1 LVAHAGFVR
10 FWAADTVSLLGTYV
24 TTLALSV
31 LAMHN
36 LQSSGTELGILNAA
50 RWVPYLLFGLIAGVL
65 VDRHRRRPI
74 LLGADYARA
83 GLLALIPLLTAADL
97 LSMPLLIGIVAVF
110 GALSLVYEAAHQSFL
125 PQLVPTPLLTEANA
139 RMEQTNSVAQG
150 AGPAVA
156 GWLVQVVG
164 APIAILVDAVS
175 YLLSG
180 LVLRKLRV
188 PEQVSQAESRH
199 LGREIR
205 EGLSWVYTHRTLA
218 PLALTSHMWFLFN
231 GMAMTVL
238 ALFVYRGLG
247 YSDFLFGLTMA
258 AVGAGGVAGS
268 SLSASAVRKLG
279 AGRAIVIGRCLTPVA
294 YALVPFATTGTG
306 GMILVFA
313 GQFLFGVSLGLPGP
327 AEMGYRQTVTPDRL
341 QGRMNAT
348 MRSLNRGMIVLGAP
362 IGGALADS
370 LGNRIAL
377 WIAVAGLAGQA
388 IAITFSR
395 VRHARLVS

>member
-24 TTLALSV
+24 TALALSV
-31 LAMHN
+31 LAMKT
-36 LQSSGTELGILNAA
+36 LDSSGTELGILNAA

-97 LSMPLLIGIVAVF
+97 LTMPILIGIVAVF

-150 AGPAVA
+150 AGPAIA
-156 GWLVQVVG
+156 GWLIQVVG
-164 APIAILVDAVS
+164 APMAILMDAVS

-188 PEQVSQAESRH
+188 PEQVEAAKSRH

-218 PLALTSHMWFLFN
+218 PLALTSHMWFLFHS
-231 GMAMTVL
+231 MAMTVL

-258 AVGAGGVAGS
+258 AVGVGGLAGS
-268 SLSASAVRKLG
+268 TLSARAVRILG
-279 AGRAIVIGRCLTPVA
+279 AGTTMIVGRWFTPVA
-294 YALVPFATTGTG
+294 YALVPFATTGTA
-306 GMILVFA
+306 GMILVFT

-327 AEMGYRQTVTPDRL
+327 VEMGYRQAVTPDRL

-370 LGNRIAL
+370 IGSRPAL
-377 WIAVAGLAGQA
+377 WIAVTGLVGQA
-388 IAITFSR
+388 IAISFSR
-395 VRHARLVS
+395 VRHARVVS

>member
-1 LVAHAGFVR
+1 LVTHAGFVR
-10 FWAADTVSLLGTYV
+10 FWVADTVSLLGTYI
-24 TTLALSV
+24 TALALSI

-36 LQSSGTELGILNAA
+36 LQSSNTELGILNAA
-50 RWVPYLLFGLIAGVL
+50 RWMPYLLFGLIAGVL

-83 GLLALIPLLTAADL
+83 GLLASIPLLTLADAL
-97 LSMPLLIGIVAVF
+97 TMPVLIGIVAVF

-125 PQLVPTPLLTEANA
+125 PQLVPAPLLTEANA

-150 AGPAVA
+150 GGPAIA
-156 GWLVQVVG
+156 GWLIQVVG
-164 APIAILVDAVS
+164 APLAILVDAVS

-180 LVLRKLRV
+180 LVLRKLQV
-188 PEQVSQAESRH
+188 PEQVSSASRH

-218 PLALTSHMWFLFN
+218 PLALTSHAWFLFN
-231 GMAMTVL
+231 GMAVTVL
-238 ALFVYRGLG
+238 APFVYRELG
-247 YSDFLFGLTMA
+247 YSESLFGLTLA
-258 AVGAGGVAGS
+258 AIGVGGVVGS
-268 SLSASAVRKLG
+268 SLSTPVVRKLG
-279 AGRAIVIGRCLTPVA
+279 AGRTMVVGRWVTPVA
-294 YALVPFATTGTG
+294 YALVPFATTGTT
-306 GMILVFA
+306 GMVLIFTA
-313 GQFLFGVSLGLPGP
+313 QFLFGVSIGLPGP

-362 IGGALADS
+362 IGGVLSDS
-370 LGNRIAL
+370 LGNRPAL
-377 WIAVAGLAGQA
+377 WIAVAGLTGQA

-395 VRHARLVS
+395 VRDARLVS

>member
-1 LVAHAGFVR
+1 LVAHAGFLR

-24 TTLALSV
+24 TALALSV
-31 LAMHN
+31 LAMDN

-83 GLLALIPLLTAADL
+83 GLLAVIPLLTLADAL
-97 LSMPLLIGIVAVF
+97 TMPILIGIVTVF
-110 GALSLVYEAAHQSFL
+110 GALSLVYEAAHQAFL
-125 PQLVPTPLLTEANA
+125 PQLVPTRLLTEANA
-139 RMEQTNSVAQG
+139 RMEQTNAVAQG
-150 AGPAVA
+150 AGPAIA
-156 GWLVQVVG
+156 GWFIQVIG
-164 APIAILVDAVS
+164 APLAILVDALS
-175 YLLSG
+175 YLMSG
-180 LVLRKLRV
+180 LVLRKIRV
-188 PEQVSQAESRH
+188 PEQVSQTSRH

-218 PLALTSHMWFLFN
+218 PLALTSHAWFLFN

-247 YSDFLFGLTMA
+247 FSEFLFGLTMA
-258 AVGAGGVAGS
+258 AVGVGGVVGS
-268 SLSASAVRKLG
+268 SLSASAVRKLS
-279 AGRAIVIGRCLTPVA
+279 AGKTIIIGRCLTPVA
-294 YALVPFATTGTG
+294 YALIPLASTGTT
-306 GMILVFA
+306 GMILVFT
-313 GQFLFGVSLGLPGP
+313 GQFLFGVSFSLPGP

-362 IGGALADS
+362 IGGVLADS
-370 LGNRIAL
+370 LGHRHAL
-377 WIAVAGLAGQA
+377 WIAVAGLAAQA